1 MNVRDI
7 IRKRFPDLSPTLQ
20 NAARYVLEHPN
31 EVVIASMRALAVKA
45 EVPPATL
52 VRFAQQL
59 GFAGWPQLKDA
70 FTLELGLGSD
80 QYGQRARNL
89 VGRGTDDALTGEM
102 FKVQRR
108 NLDLTEAQNARSL
121 RRAAKL
127 LERGKAV
134 HVAGFRA
141 SFAIAFSLV
150 YEYRL
155 FRNSVHLVDGQG
167 GSLEMQLR
175 AVEKADVV
183 VVISFAP
190 YSREAELVAHAARE
204 AGCKLIAF
212 TDSVASPLSLVA
224 DETLL
229 FAVSSPSFFPS
240 IAAGQALAEALLELL
255 VSQAGASVVERIDR
269 AENQLFETGAYLQR
283 PSARQPAP
291 KVI

>member
-20 NAARYVLEHPN
+20 QAAKFVLDHPN
-31 EVVIASMRALAVKA
+31 EVVIASMRSVAAKA
-45 EVPPATL
+45 AVPPATL

-80 QYGQRARNL
+80 QYGQRARTL
-89 VGRGTDDALTGEM
+89 VDRGTDEALTGEM

-108 NLDLTEAQNARSL
+108 NLDLTEAQNEQSL
-121 RRAAKL
+121 RRAALL
-127 LERGKAV
+127 LERGQAV

-141 SFAIAFSLV
+141 SFAIAFALV
-150 YEYRL
+150 YQYRL
-155 FRNSVHLVDGQG
+155 FRSSVHLVDGQG
-167 GSLEMQLR
+167 GQLEMQQR
-175 AVEKADVV
+175 AIGQDDTVLVV
-183 VVISFAP
+183 GFAP
-190 YSREAELVAHAARE
+190 YSREALEVAQAARR

-212 TDSVASPLSLVA
+212 TDSVASPLSLLA

-229 FAVSSPSFFPS
+229 FSVHSPSFFPS
-240 IAAGQALAEALLELL
+240 TAAGLALAEALLELL
-255 VSQAGASVVERIDR
+255 VSQAGTPVVERIDR

-283 PSARQPAP
+283 PATRKP
-291 KVI
+291 I

>member
-1 MNVRDI
+1 M
-7 IRKRFPDLSPTLQ
+7 
-20 NAARYVLEHPN
+20 
-31 EVVIASMRALAVKA
+31 AVKA
-45 EVPPATL
+45 AVPPATL

-70 FTLELGLGSD
+70 FTQELGLGSD
-80 QYGQRARNL
+80 QYGQRAKTL
-89 VGRGTDDALTGEM
+89 VGRGADGALTGEM

-108 NLDLTEAQNARSL
+108 NLDLTEAQNAQSL

-155 FRNSVHLVDGQG
+155 FRSAVHLVDGQG

-175 AVEKADVV
+175 AMEKQDAV

-190 YSREAELVAHAARE
+190 YSREAQTVAQAARR

-212 TDSVASPLSLVA
+212 TDSVASPLSLMA

-229 FAVSSPSFFPS
+229 FSVHSPSFFPS
-240 IAAGQALAEALLELL
+240 IAAGLALAEALLELL
-255 VSQAGASVVERIDR
+255 VSQAGTPVVQRIDQ
-269 AENQLFETGAYLQR
+269 AENQLFESGAYLQR
-283 PSARQPAP
+283 PPLRKP
-291 KVI
+291 V

>member
-1 MNVRDI
+1 MNVRDT

-20 NAARYVLEHPN
+20 HAARFVLDHPN
-31 EVVIASMRALAVKA
+31 EVVIASMRTLAVKA
-45 EVPPATL
+45 AVPPATL

-59 GFAGWPQLKDA
+59 GFAGWPQLKEA
-70 FTLELGLGSD
+70 FTLELGLNSE
-80 QYGQRARNL
+80 QYGQRAKTL
-89 VGRGTDDALTGEM
+89 IGRGPDGSLTGEM

-108 NLDLTEAQNARSL
+108 NLDLTESQNTRSL
-121 RRAAKL
+121 RRAARL

-155 FRNSVHLVDGQG
+155 FRNAVHLIDGQG

-175 AVEKADVV
+175 VLEKSDVV

-190 YSREAELVAHAARE
+190 YSREAQTVAQAARQR
-204 AGCKLIAF
+204 GCKLIAL
-212 TDSVASPLSLVA
+212 TDSVASPLSLLA

-229 FAVSSPSFFPS
+229 FAVHSPSFFPS
-240 IAAGQALAEALLELL
+240 IAAGLALAEALLELL
-255 VSQAGASVVERIDR
+255 VSQAGDPVVERIDQ
-269 AENQLFETGAYLQR
+269 AEYQLFETGAYLQR
-283 PSARQPAP
+283 PAQRKP
-291 KVI
+291 V

>member
-190 YSREAELVAHAARE
+190 YSREAELVAHVARE

-240 IAAGQALAEALLELL
+240 IAAGLALAEALLELL
-255 VSQAGASVVERIDR
+255 VSQAGSPVVERIGR

-291 KVI
+291 KSS

>member
-31 EVVIASMRALAVKA
+31 EVVIASMRTLAAKA

-89 VGRGTDDALTGEM
+89 VGRGPDDALTGEM

-121 RRAAKL
+121 KRAAKL

-155 FRNSVHLVDGQG
+155 FRNSVHLIDGQG

-175 AVEKADVV
+175 AVEKTDVV

-190 YSREAELVAHAARE
+190 YSREAELVAHAARK

-255 VSQAGASVVERIDR
+255 VSQAGSPVIERIDQ

-283 PSARQPAP
+283 PSVRQSAP
-291 KVI
+291 KAV

>member
-20 NAARYVLEHPN
+20 SAARYVLDHPN
-31 EVVIASMRALAVKA
+31 EVVIVSMRTLAIKA
-45 EVPPATL
+45 AVAPATL

-70 FTLELGLGSD
+70 VTLELGLGSE
-80 QYGQRARNL
+80 QYGQRARSL
-89 VGRGTDDALTGEM
+89 VGRGSDDALTGEM

-108 NLDLTEAQNARSL
+108 NLDLTESQNALSL
-121 RRAAKL
+121 KRAAKL
-127 LERGKAV
+127 LGRGKAV

-155 FRNSVHLVDGQG
+155 FRNRVHLIDGQG

-175 AVEKADVV
+175 ALDKSDVV

-190 YSREAELVAHAARE
+190 YSREAELVAQATRR
-204 AGCKLIAF
+204 AGCKMIAF
-212 TDSVASPLSLVA
+212 TDSVASPLSLLA
-224 DETLL
+224 EETLL
-229 FAVSSPSFFPS
+229 FAVNSPSFFPS

-255 VSQAGASVVERIDR
+255 VSQAGALVVERIDQ
-269 AENQLFETGAYLQR
+269 AENQLFESGAYLQR
-283 PSARQPAP
+283 PIARKP
-291 KVI
+291 V